1 MAALVAAVVIWWT
14 AADSPQRITATT
26 VGYKVD
32 SDRGVTVSFDVT
44 RPPEQPVT
52 CTVTAQD
59 GTFAPV
65 GSAQLVIPTGGER
78 TTHHVVTVRTASR
91 AVTGNVTDCVR
102 TP

>member
-1 MAALVAAVVIWWT
+1 MLVAGVIIWWT
-14 AADSPQRITATT
+14 AADSPDRITATT

-32 SDRGVTVSFDVT
+32 SDRQVSVSFDVT
-44 RPPEQPVT
+44 RPPTQPVT

-59 GTFAPV
+59 GTFAAV

-78 TTHHVVTVRTASR
+78 TTHHEITVRTASR

-102 TP
+102 TR